1 VIILASGSPRRHTLL
16 EMLDIPHEVVSA
28 RIDETP
34 EPGELPES
42 LAVRLA
48 RLKATA
54 VAAEHPDRIVL
65 AADTLVVVDER
76 ILGKP
81 VDVRDARRM
90 LALLSGR
97 AHRVITAVAVV
108 RDGTV
113 HERCDVTRVWFRS
126 LSEETI
132 HAYVDSGEPMDK
144 AGGYG
149 LQGFGAVLVERI
161 DGDYFSVIGLPL
173 RIVVELLAAVGAPY
187 RFTR

>member
-1 VIILASGSPRRHTLL
+1 
-16 EMLDIPHEVVSA
+16 
-28 RIDETP
+28 
-34 EPGELPES
+34 
-42 LAVRLA
+42 
-48 RLKATA
+48 
-54 VAAEHPDRIVL
+54 
-65 AADTLVVVDER
+65 
-76 ILGKP
+76 
-81 VDVRDARRM
+81 M